1 MIKKDKP
8 INNLINK
15 RNTIQEF
22 HNKIN
27 KNKSYNTFKH
37 YNPKSRYEF
46 NNLKK
51 YYIFGYHN
59 NNKNNIYYKQ
69 CIKKILKEDTLFVS
83 KNK

>member
-22 HNKIN
+22 HKKIN

-46 NNLKK
+46 NNLK
-51 YYIFGYHN
+51 
-59 NNKNNIYYKQ
+59 Q